1 MASGERKAQGGGKRG
16 APGRGGV
23 DAEALERLK
32 RASVGQLL
40 FRAARRLNEQTLAR
54 VEERTGL
61 AVRPSH
67 TALFPHIDLAGT
79 RQSTLAERLGVS
91 KQAVN
96 KLVGE
101 LIEMGVL
108 ERIADPTDARAALV
122 RFSTRK
128 GRTLL
133 DGLAMLASVDQELE
147 EALGPRRYR
156 ALHEGLLGV
165 ERWLDEQDGRGGGE
179 D

>member
-1 MASGERKAQGGGKRG
+1 
-16 APGRGGV
+16 V
-23 DAEALERLK
+23 DAEALGRLK

-165 ERWLDEQDGRGGGE
+165 ERWLDEQDGGGGGE
-179 D
+179 E